1 MTIIGVFLLVL
12 FVGGFIAAV
21 MKWGP
26 PIMDPNKS
34 GAGHCCN
41 RPPELPSSARPR
53 QNERKS

>member
-21 MKWGP
+21 LKWGP
-26 PIMDPNKS
+26 PTVEAHKS
-34 GAGHCCN
+34 GAGRCCN
-41 RPPELPSSARPR
+41 RPPGLPSSARPP